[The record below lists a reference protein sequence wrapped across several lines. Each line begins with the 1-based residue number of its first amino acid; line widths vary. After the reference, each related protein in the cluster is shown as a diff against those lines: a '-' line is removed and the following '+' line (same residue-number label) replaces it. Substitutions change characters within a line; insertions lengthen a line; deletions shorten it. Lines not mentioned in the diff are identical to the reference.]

1 MIEPDKILIET
12 TRTHRARLTSAL
24 SFGAM
29 DRRRP
34 VNTNLG
40 RFIGSVVLAAVVC
53 VGCLGFS
60 FVVDQLD
67 NRKEEQALE
76 SFRAAR
82 SANPIEPEGDVVED
96 ESTGYLKNKKTGQ
109 LTDPQTGFTI
119 DKKSGLA
126 KAPGGKTID
135 PRLDWYVDP
144 ETGNYTDPKTGV
156 TIDPETMKPV
166 EDDS

>member
-24 SFGAM
+24 SFGSM

-34 VNTNLG
+34 VNSNVR
-40 RFIGSVVLAAVVC
+40 RFIGSVVLAAVVG

-67 NRKEEQALE
+67 SRKEEQALE

-82 SANPIEPEGDVVED
+82 SANPIEPEGNLVED
-96 ESTGYLKNKKTGQ
+96 KKTGFLKNKKTGQ
-109 LTDPQTGFTI
+109 LIDPQTGFEI
-119 DKKSGLA
+119 DDESGLA
-126 KAPGGKTID
+126 EAPGGKTID
-135 PRLDWYVDP
+135 PRTDWYVD
-144 ETGNYTDPKTGV
+144 EDSGNYTDPKTGV
-156 TIDPETMKPV
+156 TIDPETMSAV
-166 EDDS
+166 EDES